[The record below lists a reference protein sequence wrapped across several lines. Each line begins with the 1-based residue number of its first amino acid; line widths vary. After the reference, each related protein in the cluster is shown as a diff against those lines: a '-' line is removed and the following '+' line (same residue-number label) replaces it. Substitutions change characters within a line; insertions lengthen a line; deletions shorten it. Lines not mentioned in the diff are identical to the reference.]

1 MRANAGTVS
10 LCARA
15 DPHAAGQALN
25 QPVNNQAIFMSY
37 SLFLFLLCAGII
49 YIACE
54 YFVNG
59 VEWVGRRLN
68 LGSTTTGTVLA
79 AFGTALPES
88 AVTFVA
94 VVFGRDAAEKNIG
107 VGAAVGGPLVLATI
121 SYAVVG
127 IVLLLSRRKLA
138 RVDGCLEVDC
148 ARLSRD
154 QGWFLLIFVVS
165 IGLGLISFPFKR
177 GFGLA
182 LFAAYGLYV
191 WREMRNDG
199 QSAEAQDDLEPLKFR
214 PRDRDP
220 GMGWALIQTS
230 SALIVIAIAS
240 RVFVS
245 QLETIGTGLGISA
258 QFVALLLSP
267 VATELPETLNAVIW
281 VRQGRERLALAN
293 ISGAMMIQATV
304 PAGLG
309 VLFTTWRFDGPLI
322 AAGTVTVT
330 AVAMLWALFRRRS
343 VSAASLVPIGALYL
357 LFVAAVT
364 RLHASP

>member
-1 MRANAGTVS
+1 M
-10 LCARA
+10 
-15 DPHAAGQALN
+15 
-25 QPVNNQAIFMSY
+25 FY
-37 SLFLFLLCAGII
+37 SVFLFLLCAGII
-49 YIACE
+49 YLACE

-59 VEWVGRRLN
+59 VEWVGRRFN

-88 AVTFVA
+88 AITFVA
-94 VVFGRDAAEKNIG
+94 VVFGHNEAQKSIG
-107 VGAAVGGPLVLATI
+107 VGAAVGGPLVLSTI

-127 IVLLLSRRKLA
+127 VVLLLSRSTLA
-138 RVDGCLEVDC
+138 RADAGLEVDC

-154 QGWFLLIFVVS
+154 QGWFLLIFVIS
-165 IGLGLISFPFKR
+165 IGLGLVDFPFKR
-177 GFGLA
+177 GFGVA

-191 WREMRNDG
+191 WREMRNDTL
-199 QSAEAQDDLEPLKFR
+199 SAEDRDELEPLKIR
-214 PRDRDP
+214 PRDPDP
-220 GMGWALIQTS
+220 GLGWACVQTL
-230 SALIVIAIAS
+230 SALGVIAVAS

-322 AAGTVTVT
+322 AAGTVTAA
-330 AVAMLWALFRRRS
+330 AVAVLWSLFRRRA
-343 VSAASLVPIGALYL
+343 VRAGNLVPVGGLYL
-357 LFVAAVT
+357 LFAAVVIWLQ
-364 RLHASP
+364 RG

>member
-1 MRANAGTVS
+1 M
-10 LCARA
+10 L
-15 DPHAAGQALN
+15 
-25 QPVNNQAIFMSY
+25 Y
-37 SLFLFLLCAGII
+37 SVILFVLCAGLI
-49 YIACE
+49 YLACE

-68 LGSTTTGTVLA
+68 LDSTTTGTVLA

-94 VVFGRDAAEKNIG
+94 VIFGRDAAQKNIG
-107 VGAAVGGPLVLATI
+107 VGAAVGGPLVLSTI

-127 IVLLLSRRKLA
+127 TVLLLSRRRLKRSDA
-138 RVDGCLEVDC
+138 CLEVDC

-154 QGWFLLIFVVS
+154 QGWFLLIFLGS
-165 IGLGLISFPFKR
+165 IALGIVDFSFKR
-177 GFGLA
+177 WFGFA

-191 WREMRNDG
+191 WREMRND
-199 QSAEAQDDLEPLKFR
+199 SRSVEAEHELEALKFR

-220 GMGWALIQTS
+220 SLGWACIQTLG
-230 SALIVIAIAS
+230 ALGVIAIAS

-245 QLETIGTGLGISA
+245 QLEAIGTGLGISA

-267 VATELPETLNAVIW
+267 VATELPETLNAIIW

-309 VLFTTWRFDGPLI
+309 VLFTTWHFDGPLI
-322 AAGTVTVT
+322 AAGAVT
-330 AVAMLWALFRRRS
+330 AVAVTSLWTIFRRRA
-343 VSAASLVPIGALYL
+343 VSAKNLIPIGGLYL
-357 LFVAAVT
+357 LFAAAVIWLQ
-364 RLHASP
+364 RV